1 MSKICVKRS
10 YPLGNRAIH
19 SLKELCIGSR
29 PRHSGERF
37 LIMDYLKKLLIL
49 DLDETLIYA
58 AEASFPRKADFLVEP
73 YHIYKRPFLDVFLKK
88 CLDWFEVAVWTS
100 STPSYAIAIVS
111 AIFENP
117 KILSFVWA
125 SDRCTVAYDPEWFEY
140 YNRKDLKKVKRK
152 GYRLESIIAVDD
164 TPQKWERS
172 YGNLVRVNPFEGDE
186 TDDELKYLL
195 LYLDKL
201 RSAENIRS
209 VEKRFWQN
217 QLIRSIG
224 ESAISNAQ

>member
-1 MSKICVKRS
+1 M
-10 YPLGNRAIH
+10 
-19 SLKELCIGSR
+19 
-29 PRHSGERF
+29 
-37 LIMDYLKKLLIL
+37 IL

-58 AEASFPRKADFLVEP
+58 SEASLPRQADFLVDP
-73 YHIYKRPFLDVFLKK
+73 YHIYKRPFLDVFLKN

-117 KILSFVWA
+117 KTLSFVWA
-125 SDRCTVAYDPEWFEY
+125 SDRCTVACDLEWFEY
-140 YNRKDLKKVKRK
+140 YNRKNIKKVKRK

-172 YGNLVRVNPFEGDE
+172 YGNLVRVNPFEGEE

-195 LYLDKL
+195 LYLDQL
-201 RSAENIRS
+201 RYEENIRS
-209 VEKRFWQN
+209 VEKRFWRN
-217 QLIRSIG
+217 RLIRAIG
-224 ESAISNAQ
+224 ESYQIR

>member
-1 MSKICVKRS
+1 M
-10 YPLGNRAIH
+10 
-19 SLKELCIGSR
+19 
-29 PRHSGERF
+29 
-37 LIMDYLKKLLIL
+37 MDCPKKLLIL

-58 AEASFPRKADFLVEP
+58 TEASLPRQADFLVKP
-73 YHIYKRPFLDVFLKK
+73 YYIYKRPFLDVFLKN

-117 KILSFVWA
+117 KTLSFVWA
-125 SDRCTVAYDPEWFEY
+125 SDRCTVACDLEWSQY
-140 YNRKDLKKVKRK
+140 YHRKILKKVKRK
-152 GYRLESIIAVDD
+152 GYPIESIIAVDD

-201 RSAENIRS
+201 RYEENIRS
-209 VEKRFWQN
+209 VEKRFWRN
-217 QLIRSIG
+217 RLTRSIR
-224 ESAISNAQ
+224 ESEISNAQ